1 VISRIIKVE
10 VGVISRSI
18 PLANMIMPARHKI
31 FNSMFLS
38 TSQFPTSL
46 DKKTVFVSNLPFNV
60 KESEVEN
67 LFKEVRLYTFFLY
80 RIIDV
85 TLL

>member
-1 VISRIIKVE
+1 MDGG
-10 VGVISRSI
+10 VGSESNPSPGQTI
-18 PLANMIMPARHKI
+18 PEAHKI
-31 FNSMFLS
+31 FSSMFLS

-67 LFKEVRLYTFFLY
+67 LFKEVRLCTFFLY